1 MTSISLDFLMANKT
15 QLNMQNIAT
24 NVLMILVDMND
35 CRVNLMEYEEH
46 PYETDFTADCILE
59 RHEEHIIIYISIHIK
74 PRPTIK
80 TGNDCYLFVTQNEW
94 YPCQTISLMTKGID
108 DISIKKEK

>member
-1 MTSISLDFLMANKT
+1 MANKT

-59 RHEEHIIIYISIHIK
+59 K
-74 PRPTIK
+74 
-80 TGNDCYLFVTQNEW
+80 NL
-94 YPCQTISLMTKGID
+94 
-108 DISIKKEK
+108 